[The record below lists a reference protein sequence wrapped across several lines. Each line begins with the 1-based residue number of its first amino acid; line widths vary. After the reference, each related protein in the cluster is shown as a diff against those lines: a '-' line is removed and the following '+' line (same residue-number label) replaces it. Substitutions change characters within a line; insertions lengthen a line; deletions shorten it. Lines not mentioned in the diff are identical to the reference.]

1 MHAALPPS
9 GFACHPPP
17 GLGQKICH
25 ISVCKHPAK
34 QKFIAPFLSKSKCCC
49 PARSCDAKKADS
61 FESAFFMFY

>member
-25 ISVCKHPAK
+25 ISVCKHPLNK
-34 QKFIAPFLSKSKCCC
+34 NLSFVPHKNKFLIPLATAVAL
-49 PARSCDAKKADS
+49 
-61 FESAFFMFY
+61 

>member
-34 QKFIAPFLSKSKCCC
+34 QEFIALLPL
-49 PARSCDAKKADS
+49 KK
-61 FESAFFMFY
+61 